1 MFIVIVFIWKSV
13 WGLKAMIFTILPK
26 SRKLQKKGNGVS
38 TMHIDMNKIEQMVQL
53 FIKLNTDSQEKLMKK
68 GYELLFTQKSKEE
81 LIESKEIKIL
91 GNGMLAKSDE
101 QKIYQKTNKKI
112 EHMENILE
120 LINTDDMHKEK
131 ATLIALMDLLSH
143 GGMTE
148 KYNIK
153 IQIEYA
159 HEDLQKYLESLFP
172 DVNAG
177 EVIDNARKFIMKEK
191 GKSNV

>member
-1 MFIVIVFIWKSV
+1 
-13 WGLKAMIFTILPK
+13 MIFTILPK

-120 LINTDDMHKEK
+120 LIDTYEK
-131 ATLIALMDLLSH
+131 RRCTGIF
-143 GGMTE
+143 
-148 KYNIK
+148 
-153 IQIEYA
+153 
-159 HEDLQKYLESLFP
+159 ES
-172 DVNAG
+172 N
-177 EVIDNARKFIMKEK
+177 
-191 GKSNV
+191 

>member
-1 MFIVIVFIWKSV
+1 
-13 WGLKAMIFTILPK
+13 
-26 SRKLQKKGNGVS
+26 
-38 TMHIDMNKIEQMVQL
+38 MHIDMNKIEQMVQL

-101 QKIYQKTNKKI
+101 QKIY
-112 EHMENILE
+112 HMENILE
-120 LINTDDMHKEK
+120 LIDTDDMHKEK

>member
-1 MFIVIVFIWKSV
+1 MDEWLGGIKYAIYVFIVIVVYLEISL
-13 WGLKAMIFTILPK
+13 GI
-26 SRKLQKKGNGVS
+26 
-38 TMHIDMNKIEQMVQL
+38 
-53 FIKLNTDSQEKLMKK
+53 K
-68 GYELLFTQKSKEE
+68 GYDFYNSSKEQKAAEERKWSINHAYWYE

-120 LINTDDMHKEK
+120 LIDTDDMHKEK

>member
-1 MFIVIVFIWKSV
+1 
-13 WGLKAMIFTILPK
+13 MIFTILPK

-91 GNGMLAKSDE
+91 GNGMLAKPDE
-101 QKIYQKTNKKI
+101 KKIYQKTNKKI

-120 LINTDDMHKEK
+120 LIDTDDMHKEK

>member
-1 MFIVIVFIWKSV
+1 
-13 WGLKAMIFTILPK
+13 
-26 SRKLQKKGNGVS
+26 
-38 TMHIDMNKIEQMVQL
+38 
-53 FIKLNTDSQEKLMKK
+53 
-68 GYELLFTQKSKEE
+68 
-81 LIESKEIKIL
+81 
-91 GNGMLAKSDE
+91 MLAKSDE

-120 LINTDDMHKEK
+120 LIDTDDMHKEK

-191 GKSNV
+191 GKSNVIFLNGRRNVTQLREEPWCKYRGFFIFQLKFHSINRHKYLQKKGGIN

>member
-1 MFIVIVFIWKSV
+1 
-13 WGLKAMIFTILPK
+13 
-26 SRKLQKKGNGVS
+26 
-38 TMHIDMNKIEQMVQL
+38 MHIDMNKIEQMVQL

-120 LINTDDMHKEK
+120 LIDTDDMHKEK

-159 HEDLQKYLESLFP
+159 HEDLQKISGNHFFP

>member
-1 MFIVIVFIWKSV
+1 MKQAAPTSI
-13 WGLKAMIFTILPK
+13 
-26 SRKLQKKGNGVS
+26 SRGSSL
-38 TMHIDMNKIEQMVQL
+38 
-53 FIKLNTDSQEKLMKK
+53 
-68 GYELLFTQKSKEE
+68 
-81 LIESKEIKIL
+81 
-91 GNGMLAKSDE
+91 
-101 QKIYQKTNKKI
+101 
-112 EHMENILE
+112 
-120 LINTDDMHKEK
+120 
-131 ATLIALMDLLSH
+131 ALMDLLSH

-191 GKSNV
+191 GKKQCIISKE